1 MIGLIGKDGRPRP
14 SSFPRLPTAPSA
26 FAAGEP
32 ALPTGSM
39 PMSRTHF
46 NFRKMLAEELD
57 TEKLQRNFLS
67 ALLELQNVERGSI
80 WVKTRDGYLCVEAA
94 GSQSEAIRGVTI
106 PADQQSIVG
115 WVIDKGRMTVA
126 EPGKDDRHY
135 GDFEEQLIVKSTLIL
150 CFPLFLKSGEVYG
163 AIQIID
169 TSAEGNRLNLNED
182 YLKLLEEIIDLGS
195 MALSNS
201 LIHANQVQENLRLK
215 QTIEAMRDQGVLIG
229 RSEPFLRTFKTAV
242 DYAKTDF
249 PVLITGESGTGK
261 ELIAR
266 EIHRQSNR
274 SAKPFMVQNCSAIPE
289 TLLESELFGYVK
301 GAFTGAVKD
310 KIGLFEAADGGTLF
324 LDEIGDMPFHLQA
337 RMLRVLQNSEI
348 KPLGGTLTKKID
360 VRIISATNKDL
371 KEAIA
376 REQFREDLFYRL
388 NVLPLH
394 MPPLRERPEDTR
406 LLLDHMLSREAVRM
420 GMPAKRFA
428 KDALEF
434 LLAHP
439 WKGNVR
445 ELENFVRRII
455 IVTDTDLITFKDLAP
470 HFAADEIPPAAPAEE
485 PAQEPGRQSEPG
497 HQEAGRPSFE
507 GYTWESLEREYVLY
521 LLEKNKWHV
530 TRAAK
535 EAGVIRSTFD
545 SRMKKL
551 GIRK

>member
-1 MIGLIGKDGRPRP
+1 
-14 SSFPRLPTAPSA
+14 
-26 FAAGEP
+26 
-32 ALPTGSM
+32 
-39 PMSRTHF
+39 MSRTPF
-46 NFRKMLAEELD
+46 NFRRVLAEELD
-57 TEKLQRNFLS
+57 TEKLQHNFLS

-80 WVKTRDGYLCVEAA
+80 WVKRKGGYLCVEAA
-94 GSQSEAIRGVTI
+94 GSQSESIRGMTV
-106 PADQQSIVG
+106 PAGQPSIVG
-115 WVIDKGRMTVA
+115 WVIENGRMTIA
-126 EPGKDDRHY
+126 EPGKDDRHFA
-135 GDFEEQLIVKSTLIL
+135 DFEEQLKVKSTLIL

-182 YLKLLEEIIDLGS
+182 YLQLLQEIIDLGS
-195 MALSNS
+195 IALSNS
-201 LIHANQVQENLRLK
+201 LIHADQIQENLRLK
-215 QTIEAMRDQGVLIG
+215 QTIESMRDQGVLIG
-229 RSEPFLRTFKTAV
+229 RSEPFLRAFKTAA

-261 ELIAR
+261 ELFAR

-274 SAKPFMVQNCSAIPE
+274 SSKPFLVQNCSAIPE

-310 KIGLFEAADGGTLF
+310 KVGLFEAADGGTLF

-348 KPLGGTLTKKID
+348 KPLGGTQTKQID

-394 MPPLRERPEDTR
+394 IPPLRERPDDTR
-406 LLLDHMLSREAVRM
+406 LLLEHMLNREAVRL
-420 GMPAKRFA
+420 GKPAKRFA

-434 LLAHP
+434 LLAHT

-455 IVTDTDLITFKDLAP
+455 IVTDSELISYKDLIP
-470 HFAADEIPPAAPAEE
+470 HFLPDELSVTPPAAEAAPDS
-485 PAQEPGRQSEPG
+485 GRQLAEGSHEV
-497 HQEAGRPSFE
+497 GRPSFD
-507 GYTWESLEREYVLY
+507 GYTWEALEREYVLY